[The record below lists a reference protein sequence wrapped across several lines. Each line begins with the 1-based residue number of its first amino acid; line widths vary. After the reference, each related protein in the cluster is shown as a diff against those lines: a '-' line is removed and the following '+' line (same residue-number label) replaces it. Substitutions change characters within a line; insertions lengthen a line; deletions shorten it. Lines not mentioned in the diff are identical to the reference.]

1 MASKY
6 KIVTYGNPALR
17 KKATSVKT
25 VDAAIRKLAKE
36 MLDAMYASKGIG
48 LAAQQIGRAEAI
60 CVIDIPQQ
68 RADENSEGPSAA
80 NDGVPMPIIMVNPQ
94 IGVTSGVQVGDE
106 GCLSFPEIYVTIKR
120 ANEVT
125 VSFLNLH
132 NKEEK
137 ICVTG
142 LCARAVQ
149 HELDHL
155 NGVLLV
161 DRMSVVQKIASA
173 GKLKR
178 LKKQAA
184 EEDDQ

>member
-17 KKATSVKT
+17 KKSTPIKT
-25 VDAAIRKLAKE
+25 VDATIRKLAKE

-48 LAAQQIGRAEAI
+48 LAAQQIGRTEAI
-60 CVIDIPQQ
+60 CIIDIPPQ
-68 RADENSEGPSAA
+68 RADEDPDSTSLAS
-80 NDGVPMPIIMVNPQ
+80 DGLIMPIIMINPRIQ
-94 IGVTSGVQVGDE
+94 TVSGVQTADE

-120 ANEVT
+120 AAEVT

-132 NKEEK
+132 NKEET
-137 ICVTG
+137 IRATG
-142 LCARAVQ
+142 LSARAVQ

-161 DRMSVVQKIASA
+161 DRMSVVQKLASA

-178 LKKQAA
+178 LKKQSA
-184 EEDDQ
+184 E